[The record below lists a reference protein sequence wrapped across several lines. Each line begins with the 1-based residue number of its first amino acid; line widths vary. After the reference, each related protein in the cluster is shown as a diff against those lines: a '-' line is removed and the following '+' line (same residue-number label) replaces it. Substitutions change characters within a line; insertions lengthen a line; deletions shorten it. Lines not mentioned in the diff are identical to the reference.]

1 MTEPQDPWE
10 DPGWLEYARHAQEEM
25 VPMLKNSAITLALV
39 PGKDVDP
46 KMACELGYMIMLNK
60 PIIAVV
66 EAGVKVP
73 DKLVRVAD
81 EIVEGADMNDPDFQK
96 RLTDA
101 ITRVQA
107 KLASE

>member
-1 MTEPQDPWE
+1 VTEPQDPWE
-10 DPGWLEYARHAQEEM
+10 DPGWLEYAKHDQEEM
-25 VPMLKNSAITLALV
+25 LPMLKGSAITLALL
-39 PGKDVDP
+39 GGDVDA
-46 KMACELGYMIMLNK
+46 KQACELGFMIMLDK

-66 EAGVKVP
+66 VAGAKVP
-73 DKLVRVAD
+73 DKLIRVAD